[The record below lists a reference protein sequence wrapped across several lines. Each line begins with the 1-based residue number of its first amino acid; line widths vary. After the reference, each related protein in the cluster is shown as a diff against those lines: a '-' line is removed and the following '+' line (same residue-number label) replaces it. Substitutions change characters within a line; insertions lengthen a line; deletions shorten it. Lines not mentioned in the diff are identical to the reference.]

1 MALRR
6 LSCEAGSLTVPRTP
20 ITVFLIF
27 LPFSMSATPL
37 VIHPQAAQSLAD
49 FRCCSRQRVRWSEID
64 QQKVVFNAHYLSYV
78 DIGMSEYWRQLAV
91 PYDEGTQRLGG
102 ELYLKATQLEFHA
115 SAHLD
120 DVIDIGIRVV
130 KIGNSSVTFE
140 AGIFCA
146 DKLLVS
152 GTMVY
157 VFANAQKQP
166 TTIPEAYRQMA
177 QRYEAGEAMV
187 EVTTGSWNVLGQDAM
202 RLRMQVFVREQ
213 GIPVEIEADEFD
225 VTSLHAVAINGLG
238 MCVATGRMLPSA
250 NEADR
255 ADVMRIGRMAVARPL
270 RGTQLGRQVL
280 DALVDAARRHGKRQV
295 ELHAQRT
302 AENFYRRAGFT
313 VQGEPYEEAGIPHIS
328 MTKDL

>member
-1 MALRR
+1 M
-6 LSCEAGSLTVPRTP
+6 SLEP
-20 ITVFLIF
+20 
-27 LPFSMSATPL
+27 ATL
-37 VIHPQAAQSLAD
+37 HPQPATSLAD
-49 FRCCSRQRVRWSEID
+49 FRCRSRQRVRWSEVD
-64 QQKVVFNAHYLSYV
+64 LQKVVFNAHYLNYV

-91 PYDEGTQRLGG
+91 PYEEGVQRLGG
-102 ELYLKATQLEFHA
+102 ELFLKATQLEYHA
-115 SAHLD
+115 SARLD
-120 DVIDIGIRVV
+120 DVLDIGIRCA
-130 KIGNSSVTFE
+130 KLGNTSVQFE

-152 GTMVY
+152 ATMVY
-157 VFANAQKQP
+157 VFADSAQKPQRLP
-166 TTIPEAYRQMA
+166 DAYRQMA
-177 QRYEAGEAMV
+177 QRYEAGEPMV
-187 EVTTGSWNVLGQDAM
+187 EVKTGSWNVLGQDAM

-250 NEADR
+250 NEATR
-255 ADVMRIGRMAVARPL
+255 SDVMRIGRMAVARPL

-280 DALVDAARRHGKRQV
+280 DALVDAAQRHGKRQV

-313 VQGEPYEEAGIPHIS
+313 VVGEPYEEAGIAHIS
-328 MTKDL
+328 MVKDL

>member
-1 MALRR
+1 M
-6 LSCEAGSLTVPRTP
+6 SLE
-20 ITVFLIF
+20 
-27 LPFSMSATPL
+27 PL
-37 VIHPQAAQSLAD
+37 TLHPQPATSLAD
-49 FRCCSRQRVRWSEID
+49 FRCRSRQRVRWSEVD
-64 QQKVVFNAHYLSYV
+64 LQKVVFNAHYLNYV

-91 PYDEGTQRLGG
+91 PYEEGVQRLGG
-102 ELYLKATQLEFHA
+102 ELFLKATQLEYHA
-115 SAHLD
+115 SARLD
-120 DVIDIGIRVV
+120 DVLDIGIRCA
-130 KIGNSSVTFE
+130 KLGNTSVQFE

-152 GTMVY
+152 ATMVY
-157 VFANAQKQP
+157 VFADSAQKPQRLP
-166 TTIPEAYRQMA
+166 DAYRQMA
-177 QRYEAGEAMV
+177 QRYEAGEPMV
-187 EVTTGSWNVLGQDAM
+187 EVKTGSWNVLGQDAM

-250 NEADR
+250 NEATR
-255 ADVMRIGRMAVARPL
+255 SDVMRIGRMAVARPL

-280 DALVDAARRHGKRQV
+280 DALVDAAQRHGKRQV

-313 VQGEPYEEAGIPHIS
+313 VVGEPYEEAGIAHIS
-328 MTKDL
+328 MVKDL